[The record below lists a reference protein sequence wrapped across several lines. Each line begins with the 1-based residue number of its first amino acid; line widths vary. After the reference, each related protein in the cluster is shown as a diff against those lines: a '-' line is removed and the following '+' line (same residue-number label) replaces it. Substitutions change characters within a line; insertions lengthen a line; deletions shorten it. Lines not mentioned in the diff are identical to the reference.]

1 MTAKTCLTL
10 AAIFGFLA
18 VLLGAFGA
26 HGLSDGDPGF
36 LVKKYG
42 ATDPKLVSGMELPA
56 SYKYYQDFQTGVRYH
71 MWHAL
76 AMFGVGLLL
85 QRQSSRMLRITAWC
99 FAGGIV
105 FFSGSL
111 YVLVIGGPRF
121 AGVPWGMVAPLG
133 GTLQLVGWVVLA
145 VAVRRLSAAEEAA
158 N

>member
-1 MTAKTCLTL
+1 MTAKNCLTL

-85 QRQSSRMLRITAWC
+85 QRQSSRMLRIAAWC

-145 VAVRRLSAAEEAA
+145 VAVRRLSAGGEAA